1 MRQVLS
7 KVRALI
13 EYEIRSVAKAGYVSE
28 LMGTMNHINRRLSR
42 LGTRE
47 SIPLCDGGTFA
58 IGTTWKIDVLVLVI
72 L

>member
-7 KVRALI
+7 KVRAFV
-13 EYEIRSVAKAGYVSE
+13 EDEIRSVAKAWNVGE
-28 LMGTMNHINRRLSR
+28 LMRTMNHINRRLSR

-58 IGTTWKIDVLVLVI
+58 IGTTWQIGVLVLVI